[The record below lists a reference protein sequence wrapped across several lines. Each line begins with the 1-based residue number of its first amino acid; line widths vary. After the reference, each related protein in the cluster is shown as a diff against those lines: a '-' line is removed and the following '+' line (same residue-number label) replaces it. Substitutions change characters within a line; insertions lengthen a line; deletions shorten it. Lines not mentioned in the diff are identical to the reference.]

1 MSEIEYLIFDDAL
14 RNREC
19 RPIFDRGVQGVQ
31 GGSLPAQKLSRAPGF
46 VVDGQPI
53 LGTALLDYAIGLVP
67 ASEFEFEYAR
77 SFAERM
83 RALLGWHEISYTLRL
98 WVEKRLCK
106 PYFKNVGS
114 EWNQDWQLRSDAD
127 ASHLPES
134 FYQFACYVAIG
145 ELKYGPSYASV
156 SAERIFDWVTKL
168 GSDLPAKLK
177 KHGTGDLPSDLAS
190 FRGEDAALGVTAKA
204 NDALA
209 VIRIALKTEN
219 EASYAAVLE
228 YLIRLLETTDFP
240 RSYAIEFRGPTKQ
253 YLPIKGLAKKGV
265 HQLFACAAAYP
276 ALWPLIARY
285 ARAAISEYEWYINLD
300 DVNCA
305 MPGTFAV
312 FALGIT
318 EGSHDQPE
326 TAALVREYLY
336 ELDGEHQ
343 SLQQHFVEAY
353 LDRYG
358 FDERGVSYLLA
369 CAGNIQHMRH
379 RKAHPEMIANTQSLT
394 ALLALRPGG
403 AATLMADPAQ
413 VSSSAGN
420 ARVSG
425 IAALSSNM
433 LGQPAEDYAWR
444 HALFAIW
451 GPAAERRDSKGQ
463 LGAKIIAAAPTEL
476 QPLYR
481 AVFA

>member
-1 MSEIEYLIFDDAL
+1 MPEIEYLIFDDAL
-14 RNREC
+14 QRPEC
-19 RPIFDRGVQGVQ
+19 RPIFDRGVQGVLD
-31 GGSLPAQKLSRAPGF
+31 GSLTAKKLSRAPGF

-53 LGTALLDYAIGLVP
+53 LGTALLEYAIGLVP
-67 ASEFEFEYAR
+67 ASEFEFERAR
-77 SFAERM
+77 SIAERM
-83 RALLGWHEISYTLRL
+83 RVLLGWHEISYTLRL

-114 EWNQDWQLRSDAD
+114 EWNQDWQLVSEGD
-127 ASHLPES
+127 ASHLPDS

-156 SAERIFDWVTKL
+156 SAERIFDWVAKL
-168 GSDLPAKLK
+168 GSVLPAKLR

-190 FRGEDAALGVTAKA
+190 FRGKDAALGVTAKA

-209 VIRIALKTEN
+209 TIRIAVKTEN
-219 EASYAAVLE
+219 EASYAAVLD

-240 RSYAIEFRGPTKQ
+240 RSYAIEFRGPSKQ
-253 YLPIKGLAKKGV
+253 YLPIKGLPKKGV
-265 HQLFACAAAYP
+265 HQLFACAAEYP
-276 ALWPLIARY
+276 ALTPLIERY
-285 ARAAISEYEWYINLD
+285 ARSAISEYEWYINLD

-318 EGSHDQPE
+318 EGSHSTAE
-326 TAALVREYLY
+326 TAALVRHYLH
-336 ELDGEHQ
+336 EVDGEHQ

-353 LDRYG
+353 LDRFG

-379 RKAHPEMIANTQSLT
+379 RKTHPEMIANAQSLA
-394 ALLALRPGG
+394 ALIALRPGRDSVS
-403 AATLMADPAQ
+403 AA
-413 VSSSAGN
+413 VSAEQTS
-420 ARVSG
+420 VSG
-425 IAALSSNM
+425 IAALGANM
-433 LGQPAEDYAWR
+433 LGQPVEDYAWR

-451 GPAAERRDSKGQ
+451 GASAERRDSSGQ
-463 LGAKIIAAAPTEL
+463 LGAKVIAAAPIEL

-481 AVFA
+481 AVFE